1 VAGDFA
7 GGAPQVHRGG
17 RRGPALAER
26 VWEGSDAAARLARLA
41 LLPAELV
48 YRGAA
53 GVHHGS
59 YNAALR
65 GVERAGTCVISV
77 GNLTVGGAGKT
88 PFSGWLVERLRVW
101 GRRPAVL
108 HGGYAADEP
117 ELHRLERP
125 GVAVYVGR
133 DRVAS
138 ARRAVAAGADVLVL
152 DDGFQHRRLGRE
164 LDIVLVSAEHWS
176 ATPRLLPR
184 GRWREPPSALGRAGL
199 IVVVRKTASVED
211 AAAVAAAVAR
221 HGSAPIAS
229 IRLAPSGWS
238 VGGHA
243 SPAPAGGAVLVT
255 GVADWG
261 PVAAHAREAGAV
273 LEEAVVFPDHH
284 DFDAADVE
292 RLGRLA
298 GPRPIVTTAKDH
310 VKLRNFARTADAFV
324 LGIAVKVERG
334 EDLLD
339 AAVDGVLAVDG

>member
-125 GVAVYVGR
+125 EVAVYVGR

-138 ARRAVAAGADVLVL
+138 AHRAVAEGADVLVL
-152 DDGFQHRRLGRE
+152 DDGFQHRRLGRN
-164 LDIVLVSAEHWS
+164 LDIVLVAAEHWS
-176 ATPRLLPR
+176 ERPRLLPR
-184 GRWREPPSALGRAGL
+184 GPWREAPRALDRADL
-199 IVVVRKTASVED
+199 IIVVRKTASLE
-211 AAAVAAAVAR
+211 AAVEVAHGVAR
-221 HGSAPIAS
+221 HGNAPIAG
-229 IRLAPSGWS
+229 IRLAPAGWS
-238 VGGHA
+238 VAGKA
-243 SPAPAGGAVLVT
+243 APSPGGGAVLVT

-261 PVAAHAREAGAV
+261 AVAAHAREAGAV
-273 LEEAVVFPDHH
+273 IEEAVVFPDHH
-284 DFDAADVE
+284 DFDAADAE

-298 GPRPIVTTAKDH
+298 GQRPIVTTAKDQ
-310 VKLRNFARTADAFV
+310 VKLRNFARTAGAFV
-324 LGIAVKVERG
+324 LGLAVEVEWG
-334 EDLLD
+334 AELLD
-339 AAVDGVLAVDG
+339 AALARVLVDA